1 MGYNF
6 SWPAG
11 ISLKYNHPGL
21 FYQRQFFSQL
31 IGKMVSRFSGLLTA
45 AVFFI
50 TLSLGGTLMDWG
62 RTLFDFNFLNNQF
75 LTGIYFPAGINSL
88 QQVCQTLVFENI
100 VMLITALL
108 VFALAV
114 LVYNRKLEL

>member
-1 MGYNF
+1 
-6 SWPAG
+6 
-11 ISLKYNHPGL
+11 
-21 FYQRQFFSQL
+21 
-31 IGKMVSRFSGLLTA
+31 
-45 AVFFI
+45 
-50 TLSLGGTLMDWG
+50 MDWG